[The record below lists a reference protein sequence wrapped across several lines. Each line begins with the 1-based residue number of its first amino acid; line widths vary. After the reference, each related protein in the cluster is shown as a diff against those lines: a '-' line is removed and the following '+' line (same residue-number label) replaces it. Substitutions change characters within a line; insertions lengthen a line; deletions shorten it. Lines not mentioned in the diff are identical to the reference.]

1 MDSKQLIKFQQELS
15 VTSLNLHGKNIGL
28 VLHGLIFYMLNVEL
42 STELLF
48 VILHFPK
55 VFNTEV
61 SQHFTQMHFIT
72 VSSGGKKSGSGW
84 SVEVY

>member
-15 VTSLNLHGKNIGL
+15 VTSLNLHGKI
-28 VLHGLIFYMLNVEL
+28 HGHIFYMLNVEL

-55 VFNTEV
+55 VFNTKV

-84 SVEVY
+84 GVEVY